1 MKYPTKRNPF
11 DNYMIDPERQK
22 KLEQSRDYYK
32 HEKDTWVTT
41 KCKPMEDWQLI
52 SFPTCNKLHEL
63 DLTSEVSHEKKE
75 GLGLAESKIINHGY
89 FRDVW
94 RVKDTNPLFPQHT
107 VLKTLRYEHKYI
119 DRNYDRHRRDGV
131 AMERLTFSP
140 FILNIYGYCG
150 NNGFFEF
157 SEAGDIDNALFAPAN
172 KGKLSKYDRLR
183 IATQIAQGLADA
195 HYFTVEEDPSTG
207 EEVEGYATIA
217 HTDITGGQF
226 IFVDGIFKLNDFNR
240 ARFIRWNEKENEPCP
255 FRIGV
260 NRGDF
265 RSPEE
270 YMYTDETEKV
280 DVYSMGNIFY
290 QLYSLNYY
298 LFGNITDDT
307 EIAKMVK
314 KGQRPDYNSISIGSI
329 DDPKIDDAFQKAIE
343 MCYIQDPNERASARD
358 VADFL
363 LDELEKIPYP
373 QKVDFDQKQQQQQ
386 IDKNMNK
393 SPIVPVK
400 GKE

>member
-1 MKYPTKRNPF
+1 MF
-11 DNYMIDPERQK
+11 G
-22 KLEQSRDYYK
+22 
-32 HEKDTWVTT
+32 
-41 KCKPMEDWQLI
+41 CLI
-52 SFPTCNKLHEL
+52 MLSISITNLSF
-63 DLTSEVSHEKKE
+63 
-75 GLGLAESKIINHGY
+75 
-89 FRDVW
+89 F
-94 RVKDTNPLFPQHT
+94 
-107 VLKTLRYEHKYI
+107 
-119 DRNYDRHRRDGV
+119 
-131 AMERLTFSP
+131 
-140 FILNIYGYCG
+140 
-150 NNGFFEF
+150 
-157 SEAGDIDNALFAPAN
+157 
-172 KGKLSKYDRLR
+172 LSS
-183 IATQIAQGLADA
+183 Q
-195 HYFTVEEDPSTG
+195 
-207 EEVEGYATIA
+207 
-217 HTDITGGQF
+217 
-226 IFVDGIFKLNDFNR
+226 
-240 ARFIRWNEKENEPCP
+240 
-255 FRIGV
+255 
-260 NRGDF
+260 F

-314 KGQRPDYNSISIGSI
+314 RAQRPDYNSISIGST

-373 QKVDFDQKQQQQQ
+373 QKVDFDQKQHQ
-386 IDKNMNK
+386 INKNMNK